1 VTFNVVNLRRQRST
15 SYVSNFVNVLTCNVL
30 IAISDDELILTN
42 HLCSAFVFYSTQ
54 LIFKLQEVNKEIN
67 KEYYKLVACQ
77 MFMTNLLKAQ
87 LTVRLFL

>member
-1 VTFNVVNLRRQRST
+1 MFFRLLTFNVVNSRLQRST
-15 SYVSNFVNVLTCNVL
+15 SYVV

-42 HLCSAFVFYSTQ
+42 NLCSAFVFYSTQ

-77 MFMTNLLKAQ
+77 MVMTILKGS
-87 LTVRLFL
+87 T

>member
-1 VTFNVVNLRRQRST
+1 MSIQTWLSTFNVLRLT
-15 SYVSNFVNVLTCNVL
+15 VLL

-77 MFMTNLLKAQ
+77 I
-87 LTVRLFL
+87 LTFQGSTYSAVVPLTAIGFSKPH